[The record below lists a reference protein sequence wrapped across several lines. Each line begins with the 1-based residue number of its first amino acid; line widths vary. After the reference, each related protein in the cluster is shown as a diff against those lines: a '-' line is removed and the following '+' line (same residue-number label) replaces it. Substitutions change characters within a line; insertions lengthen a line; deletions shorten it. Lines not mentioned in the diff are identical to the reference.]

1 MYGRKEECI
10 FLVRKLA
17 VLLEQDAQELQ
28 PFLKGEIYDA
38 YKELVYSE
46 KSLAEEMEKAILRH
60 Y

>member
-38 YKELVYSE
+38 YKELV
-46 KSLAEEMEKAILRH
+46 
-60 Y
+60 